1 MKEVNMSKS
10 NPFSTTLDK
19 KVTDTMKKL
28 CKQRGLKVSSFVED
42 AIVEKLEDEYDLQ
55 IYHARKNEPRISMA
69 EAFKHLN
76 G

>member
-1 MKEVNMSKS
+1 MRKPG
-10 NPFSTTLDK
+10 PFSTTLDK
-19 KVTDTMKKL
+19 KVSDAMKSL

-55 IYHARKNEPRISMA
+55 IYHARKHEPHVSMA
-69 EAFKHLN
+69 EAFKHLH